1 MKHMRPSPPYTEE
14 RHARRGRAGW
24 RVSWHQWDRH
34 QETCRRWWLKRDF
47 HITTKNER
55 GSLRVKQQHLR
66 SALRC
71 YLLEPEGE
79 PAIVPEREY
88 KKREEMRV
96 YLCICLKTWLCLIHP
111 TQVAERSQQL
121 LCKTRVT
128 PLLLQPK
135 PLLRAHHICTCGE
148 HYRMGTQGLKLF
160 SSNFIYT
167 YLFILSLAFIIH
179 SERDQMCLCMC
190 ACCKHFNF

>member
-1 MKHMRPSPPYTEE
+1 MPAFFLPSLSSFAHFHAPSIAIPRSYSLKKEQNCGRIPPVRVSVALLWWKDVATERPMNNEA
-14 RHARRGRAGW
+14 HAALAASHRGRRDMREEEGLGW
-24 RVSWHQWDRH
+24 RVSWHQWGRH
-34 QETCRRWWLKRDF
+34 QETCRRWWLKCEF
-47 HITTKNER
+47 HKTTKNER

-128 PLLLQPK
+128 PLLL
-135 PLLRAHHICTCGE
+135 
-148 HYRMGTQGLKLF
+148 
-160 SSNFIYT
+160 
-167 YLFILSLAFIIH
+167 
-179 SERDQMCLCMC
+179 
-190 ACCKHFNF
+190 